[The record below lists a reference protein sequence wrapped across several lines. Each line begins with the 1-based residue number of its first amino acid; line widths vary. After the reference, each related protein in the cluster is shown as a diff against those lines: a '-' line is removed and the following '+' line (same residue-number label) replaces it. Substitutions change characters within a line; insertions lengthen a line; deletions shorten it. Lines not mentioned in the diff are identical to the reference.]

1 MTKAEEHD
9 IFDIPAE
16 LASGSL
22 KYVEYIVVNG
32 HPFVL
37 VKDYKNSGAGSP
49 LSYRVLPVKY
59 LQQLGT
65 MGCPK
70 MLQAT

>member
-9 IFDIPAE
+9 IFATTSPIPAE

-22 KYVEYIVVNG
+22 TYSMD
-32 HPFVL
+32 PFVL